1 MSAAIDPSLCAAEP
15 VPDSLDDGFSP
26 PAENP
31 QPVPQQPAAPAAEPA
46 LGEKSPY

>member
-26 PAENP
+26 PAEDP
-31 QPVPQQPAAPAAEPA
+31 PAPEPPAAPAAEAA
-46 LGEKSPY
+46 LGEQSPY